1 MPLSL
6 AELNQEYTIKFIR
19 GNDKI
24 MKHMNDL
31 GFVVG
36 ATVKPVQKLGGN
48 LIVAI
53 KDSRVAI
60 DESMANKIIV

>member
-6 AELNQEYTIKFIR
+6 AELNQEYMIKFIR

-36 ATVKPVQKLGGN
+36 AVVKPVQKLGGN

-60 DESMANKIIV
+60 DESMAKRIIV

>member
-6 AELNQEYTIKFIR
+6 VDLNQEVIIKFIR
-19 GNDKI
+19 GNDKV

-36 ATVKPVQKLGGN
+36 AVVKPVQKLGGN

-53 KDSRVAI
+53 KDSRIAI
-60 DESMANKIIV
+60 DESMARKIIV